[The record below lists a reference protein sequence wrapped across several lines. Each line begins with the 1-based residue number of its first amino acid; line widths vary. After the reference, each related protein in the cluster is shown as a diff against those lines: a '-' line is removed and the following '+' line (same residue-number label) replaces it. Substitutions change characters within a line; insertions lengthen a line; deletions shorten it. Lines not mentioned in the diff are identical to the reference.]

1 MLMAVAHAQTP
12 SSTKDDSKPVLGLN
26 NVPQELLN
34 HLTTGVNVTRWFG
47 YVNNPDDTNFY
58 LNYLKTEDFA
68 NFRKL
73 GVRFVR
79 LVITPK
85 VIYDNGQPKTT
96 SLTYVDWAL
105 DWFKSADIAV
115 IFDFHDGGEL
125 KLDASD
131 HDNSGFVT
139 FWQAIAKH
147 YLGQRENSMI
157 FELVN
162 EPVFRTNPD
171 VWYALQEKT
180 VQAIRAIDP
189 NRTILVSGTGYS
201 SADQLTKLKPLP
213 EKNLIYTFHN
223 YDPFLFTHQSATW
236 ASDNVKPL
244 KDIPFPSSPEAVA
257 KMIDELPEASQAE
270 VRSYGEKHYDAAYL
284 LGQLKKGAD
293 WGRQNNVPV
302 LLGEFGSLPRVAPPD
317 SRARWFAAMRAAS
330 TELKLPN
337 SIWGY
342 DDAMGLGRR
351 LQPDGT
357 VWLDPVTL
365 KNYYPDTQL
374 PAKESLSAK

>member
-1 MLMAVAHAQTP
+1 MFALAVHAQTP
-12 SSTKDDSKPVLGLN
+12 TVANSDAKPALGLN
-26 NVPQELLN
+26 GVPQKLLN
-34 HLTTGVNVTRWFG
+34 HLTTGVNITRWFG
-47 YVNNPDDTNFY
+47 YVNNPNDTNFY

-68 NFRKL
+68 NFQRL

-85 VIYDNGQPKTT
+85 VIYDNGQPKTA

-105 DWFKSADIAV
+105 DWFKAADIAV

-125 KLDASD
+125 KLDAAD
-131 HDNSGFVT
+131 HDNGGFLT

-147 YLGQRENSMI
+147 YHGQRENSLI

-162 EPVFRTNPD
+162 EPVFRTNPE
-171 VWYALQEKT
+171 VWYVLQEKT
-180 VQAIRAIDP
+180 VQAIREIDP

-201 SADQLTKLKPLP
+201 SADQLLKLKPPP

-244 KDIPFPSSPEAVA
+244 KDIPFPSSSEAVA
-257 KMIDELPEASQAE
+257 KMIDELPAASQAE
-270 VRSYGEKHYDAAYL
+270 VRGYGEKRYDAAYL
-284 LGQLKKGAD
+284 LTQLKKGTD

-317 SRARWFAAMRAAS
+317 SRARWFAAMRAAI

-342 DDAMGLGRR
+342 DDAMGLGRK

-365 KNYYPDTQL
+365 KNYYPDAAQPGAI
-374 PAKESLSAK
+374 PAPMK